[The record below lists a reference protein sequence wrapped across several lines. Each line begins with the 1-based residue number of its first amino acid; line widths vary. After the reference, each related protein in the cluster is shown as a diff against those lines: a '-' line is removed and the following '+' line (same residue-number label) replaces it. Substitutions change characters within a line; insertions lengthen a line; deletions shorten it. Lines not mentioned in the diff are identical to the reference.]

1 MGVFEIAVLVGLAGV
16 AVAVFL
22 HGRRDGQQQDGDGAL
37 AQRVAEMAEHMKAE
51 NATLAARLDRLAQ
64 SGQDSQ
70 RALSDSLGQRLDGIG
85 QRVGSSLHEST
96 KQTLETM
103 GKLQERL
110 AAIDAAQ
117 QNIQSLGSQIVGLQD
132 ILSDKQSRGAFGEMQ
147 LADLVSDILPPSA
160 YALQATLDN
169 GNRPDCLLKL
179 PNPPGAIAVDAKF
192 PLDGYRR
199 LQDAAT
205 PEEKARAGRG
215 FRDDV
220 AKHIRDIA
228 DKYIVPGETADQ
240 AIMFLPSEAVYAE
253 LHARH
258 GGVVEESFRRRV
270 FIVSPTTLMATL
282 NTVRAVLKDARMRE
296 QAGRIQQELMKVMDD
311 VRRLDERVGQL
322 GRHFG
327 QAEEDVRQIG
337 ISTGKIVAKA
347 EKIAELE
354 MEEEDAPPAL
364 AEGGGGGGGG
374 GEELFGPPEAVPGRR
389 G

>member
-1 MGVFEIAVLVGLAGV
+1 MGVFEIAALAALAAV
-16 AVAVFL
+16 AVAVFA
-22 HGRRDGQQQDGDGAL
+22 HGRRDGRQGGDGAL
-37 AQRVAEMAEHMKAE
+37 AQRVAEMAEHMKAG
-51 NATLAARLDRLAQ
+51 NADLAALAARLDRLAQ
-64 SGQDSQ
+64 SGQASQ
-70 RALSDSLGQRLDGIG
+70 QALSDSLGQRLDGIG

-103 GKLQERL
+103 VKLQERL

-147 LADLVSDILPPSA
+147 LADLVADILPPSA
-160 YALQATLDN
+160 YALQATLAN
-169 GNRPDCLLKL
+169 KNRPDCLLKL

-205 PEEKARAGRG
+205 AEENGRG

-220 AKHIRDIA
+220 TKHIRDIA

-270 FIVSPTTLMATL
+270 FIVSPTTLMATPC
-282 NTVRAVLKDARMRE
+282 
-296 QAGRIQQELMKVMDD
+296 GRC
-311 VRRLDERVGQL
+311 
-322 GRHFG
+322 
-327 QAEEDVRQIG
+327 
-337 ISTGKIVAKA
+337 
-347 EKIAELE
+347 
-354 MEEEDAPPAL
+354 
-364 AEGGGGGGGG
+364 
-374 GEELFGPPEAVPGRR
+374 
-389 G
+389 

>member
-1 MGVFEIAVLVGLAGV
+1 MGVFEIAVLAALAAV
-16 AVAVFL
+16 AVAVFV
-22 HGRRDGQQQDGDGAL
+22 HGRRDGQQGGDGAL
-37 AQRVAEMAEHMKAE
+37 AQRVTEMAEHMKAE
-51 NATLAARLDRLAQ
+51 NAALADRLDRLAQ
-64 SGQDSQ
+64 SGQASQ
-70 RALSDSLGQRLDGIG
+70 QALSDSLGQRLDGIG

-96 KQTLETM
+96 KQTMETM

-110 AAIDAAQ
+110 AVIDAAQ

-132 ILSDKQSRGAFGEMQ
+132 ILSNKQSRGAFGEMQ
-147 LADLVSDILPPSA
+147 LAALVADILPPSA
-160 YALQATLDN
+160 YALQATLGN
-169 GNRPDCLLKL
+169 GSRPDCLLKL

-205 PEEKARAGRG
+205 PEEKARAGRD
-215 FRDDV
+215 FRGDV

-228 DKYIVPGETADQ
+228 GKYILPGETADQ

-258 GGVVEESFRRRV
+258 GGVVEESFSRRV

-296 QAGRIQQELMKVMDD
+296 QAGLIQQELMKVMDD

-327 QAEEDVRQIG
+327 QTEEDVRQIR
-337 ISTGKIVAKA
+337 ISTGKIVDRA

-354 MEEEDAPPAL
+354 MEEDAPPAL
-364 AEGGGGGGGG
+364 AEGGGGA
-374 GEELFGPPEAVPGRR
+374 GEGLFDAPGAAPERR

>member
-1 MGVFEIAVLVGLAGV
+1 MGVFEIAVLAALAAV
-16 AVAVFL
+16 AVAVFA
-22 HGRRDGQQQDGDGAL
+22 HGRRDGRQGGDGAL
-37 AQRVAEMAEHMKAE
+37 AQRVAELAEHMKAG
-51 NATLAARLDRLAQ
+51 NAALAARLDRLAQ
-64 SGQDSQ
+64 SGQASQ
-70 RALSDSLGQRLDGIG
+70 QALSDSLGQRLDGIG
-85 QRVGSSLHEST
+85 QRVDSSLHEST

-103 GKLQERL
+103 SRLQERL

-117 QNIQSLGSQIVGLQD
+117 QNIRSLGSQIVGLQD

-147 LADLVSDILPPSA
+147 LADLVADILPPSA
-160 YALQATLDN
+160 YALQATLAN
-169 GNRPDCLLKL
+169 GKRPDCLLKL

-205 PEEKARAGRG
+205 AEEKARAGHG

-220 AKHIRDIA
+220 RKHIRDIA

-282 NTVRAVLKDARMRE
+282 TTVRAVLKDARMRE
-296 QAGRIQQELMKVMDD
+296 QAGLIQQELMKVMED
-311 VRRLDERVGQL
+311 VRRLNERAGNL
-322 GRHFG
+322 SRHFR
-327 QAEEDVRQIG
+327 QAEDDVRQIR
-337 ISTGKIVAKA
+337 ISTGKIVGKA

-354 MEEEDAPPAL
+354 MEEDAPPAL
-364 AEGGGGGGGG
+364 AEGGGGDGAGEGLFEQPGGASTGD
-374 GEELFGPPEAVPGRR
+374 R
-389 G
+389 